1 MSASSEKK
9 AERGDKRRQEEQNDR
24 RSVVLYTVI
33 GVLVLAAALVLMVWK
48 SGLLQ
53 RNLTALD
60 VNGAKYTAADL
71 QYYYSSIYNSYAS
84 SYYFDPSVS
93 VKRQTT
99 GLESGQ
105 SWYDFLVD
113 QAVETLT
120 TNTALAAKAN
130 AEGFTLTEES
140 QAQLDSFLAQ
150 LNTGWIGQY
159 PNQAS
164 FIKANF
170 GPYMTYDR
178 LTELAQQEY
187 LASDYAAAHVEA
199 IDHSDADY
207 EAYYQEHAGE
217 LDTIVYTQF
226 NFRASVPATDAEGNP
241 VELTDE
247 EKAAQLETL
256 KTEQKALAEEVKA
269 KLEGGAT
276 PEEIAEEYEDQ
287 LYSSAISRRS
297 TGANAAASSYG
308 EWLLD
313 SARKAGDITL
323 AENDTGSSVNYY
335 VAVFEERLRDEENS
349 HSVRHILLRAGSGN
363 ETPTQE
369 QYDEAE
375 QKAQDILDQWKAGE
389 ATEDSFA
396 ALSSTSS
403 EDTGSKSGGG
413 LIDQITSNS
422 PYMEPFRDWA
432 VDPARQ
438 EGDTGLVKT
447 DYGWHVMYYSSTD
460 DPIWRLTVTDG
471 LAQEDYDKLITDS
484 TEGWSVTRSSGLGLI
499 EA

>member
-1 MSASSEKK
+1 MSASSKKK
-9 AERGDKRRQEEQNDR
+9 AERGGKRRQEEQNDR

-60 VNGAKYTAADL
+60 VNGTKYTAADL

-187 LASDYAAAHVEA
+187 LASDYAAAYVEA
-199 IDHSDADY
+199 IDHPDADY

-226 NFRASVPATDAEGNP
+226 NFRASVPAPDAEGNP

-287 LYSSAISRRS
+287 LYSSALSRRS

-313 SARKAGDITL
+313 
-323 AENDTGSSVNYY
+323 
-335 VAVFEERLRDEENS
+335 
-349 HSVRHILLRAGSGN
+349 
-363 ETPTQE
+363 
-369 QYDEAE
+369 
-375 QKAQDILDQWKAGE
+375 QWKAGE

-396 ALSSTSS
+396 ALASTSS

-484 TEGWSVTRSSGLGLI
+484 TEGWSVTRGSGLGLL

>member
-1 MSASSEKK
+1 MSGPAMEETELVEAGKPYVFSFTIDLRPEVELSSYDAVEIELPFAEATEAEIDDQVSAMAEHYTTFEDAS
-9 AERGDKRRQEEQNDR
+9 
-24 RSVVLYTVI
+24 
-33 GVLVLAAALVLMVWK
+33 AATKLK
-48 SGLLQ
+48 PE
-53 RNLTALD
+53 N
-60 VNGAKYTAADL
+60 YADL
-71 QYYYSSIYNSYAS
+71 A
-84 SYYFDPSVS
+84 
-93 VKRQTT
+93 
-99 GLESGQ
+99 
-105 SWYDFLVD
+105 
-113 QAVETLT
+113 
-120 TNTALAAKAN
+120 
-130 AEGFTLTEES
+130 
-140 QAQLDSFLAQ
+140 
-150 LNTGWIGQY
+150 
-159 PNQAS
+159 
-164 FIKANF
+164 IK
-170 GPYMTYDR
+170 
-178 LTELAQQEY
+178 
-187 LASDYAAAHVEA
+187 
-199 IDHSDADY
+199 
-207 EAYYQEHAGE
+207 
-217 LDTIVYTQF
+217 
-226 NFRASVPATDAEGNP
+226 ATDAEGNP

-287 LYSSAISRRS
+287 LYSSALSRRS

-335 VAVFEERLRDEENS
+335 VAIFEERLRDEENS
-349 HSVRHILLRAGSGN
+349 RSVRHILFRAGSGN

-396 ALSSTSS
+396 ALASTSS

-484 TEGWSVTRSSGLGLI
+484 TEGWSVTRGSGLGLL

>member
-1 MSASSEKK
+1 MGRINQKLKEKILESLSSVLPITAIVLALSLTVIPVPIGTLLLFLAGAVLLILGMGLFSLG
-9 AERGDKRRQEEQNDR
+9 AEMAMMPMGEALGARLTRTRRIGL
-24 RSVVLYTVI
+24 VVLVFFLMGVIVTVAEPD
-33 GVLVLAAALVLMVWK
+33 LAA
-48 SGLLQ
+48 LQ
-53 RNLTALD
+53 KGI
-60 VNGAKYTAADL
+60 VN
-71 QYYYSSIYNSYAS
+71 
-84 SYYFDPSVS
+84 
-93 VKRQTT
+93 
-99 GLESGQ
+99 
-105 SWYDFLVD
+105 
-113 QAVETLT
+113 
-120 TNTALAAKAN
+120 LAAH
-130 AEGFTLTEES
+130 
-140 QAQLDSFLAQ
+140 
-150 LNTGWIGQY
+150 LNNMQKYGV
-159 PNQAS
+159 P
-164 FIKANF
+164 
-170 GPYMTYDR
+170 
-178 LTELAQQEY
+178 
-187 LASDYAAAHVEA
+187 VVVA
-199 IDHSDADY
+199 INRFP
-207 EAYYQEHAGE
+207 
-217 LDTIVYTQF
+217 LDTE
-226 NFRASVPATDAEGNP
+226 AELKL
-241 VELTDE
+241 VEDKCRELGVNVALSE
-247 EKAAQLETL
+247 VWAKGGEGG
-256 KTEQKALAEEVKA
+256 KALAEEVKS

-287 LYSSAISRRS
+287 LYSSALSRRT
-297 TGANAAASSYG
+297 TGVNAAAASYG

-349 HSVRHILLRAGSGN
+349 RSVRHILFRAGSGN

-369 QYDEAE
+369 QFDEAE

-396 ALSSTSS
+396 ALASTSS

-484 TEGWSVTRSSGLGLI
+484 TEGWSVTRGSGLGLI